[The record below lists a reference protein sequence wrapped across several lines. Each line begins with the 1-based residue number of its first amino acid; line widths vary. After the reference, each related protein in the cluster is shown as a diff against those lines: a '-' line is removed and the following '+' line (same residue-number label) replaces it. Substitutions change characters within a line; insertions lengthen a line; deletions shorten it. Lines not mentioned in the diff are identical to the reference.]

1 MIEKS
6 WVWGTASI
14 VAFVCITA
22 CGSTNKTDVQDPSKT
37 DPTGTGAANATNDPS
52 STPTNPGDTTPPAAS
67 ASPAK

>member
-1 MIEKS
+1 MNKKS

-14 VAFVCITA
+14 VALLSVTA

-52 STPTNPGDTTPPAAS
+52 STPTNPGDTAAPASS
-67 ASPAK
+67 AAK